1 MGFPEDEAVL
11 VGDLLKEIY
20 PPARLIEFTRAPDGP
35 WYSLRVEIAGVVAKD
50 LVLPKSLV
58 LAARTDPKALRTL
71 GNIVRAEITMQR
83 SREVIDRSREVLAG
97 IERDPICPHCL
108 TSIRPGAPV
117 RFEHGEVFH
126 IRCET

>member
-97 IERDPICPHCL
+97 IEDDSICPRC
-108 TSIRPGAPV
+108 SKPIPRGASV
-117 RFEHGEVFH
+117 LFEHGVVFH
-126 IRCET
+126 LRCKP

>member
-1 MGFPEDEAVL
+1 M
-11 VGDLLKEIY
+11 
-20 PPARLIEFTRAPDGP
+20 
-35 WYSLRVEIAGVVAKD
+35 
-50 LVLPKSLV
+50 LPKSLV
-58 LAARTDPKALRTL
+58 VRACTDPKALRTL
-71 GNIVRAEITMQR
+71 GNIVRAEIVMQR